1 MKVVSLFA
9 GCGGLDLGLV
19 RAGHKIVHASDIDSD
34 CCETYS
40 LNFDHK
46 AHCIDVKQLKGS
58 DLPNYDLL
66 VGGFPCQGFSVANIY
81 RSKDDKRNEL
91 YIEIVR
97 LLEETNPKFFLAEN
111 VPGILSLEK
120 GKVVEAIHR
129 EFQEVGVQNGGKG
142 YEVRIQLLNA
152 SDYGVP
158 QNRKRVIFL
167 GISREFPDDI
177 RAEMFKNFPPP
188 PTHGDGISTAKKKKT
203 LRDAIGSLP
212 EPDTKDG
219 ENYLDH
225 VVTSHKVKIN
235 GFIGNRKLDWDKPG
249 PTMVGRG
256 GGTGGPVIAV
266 HPNLHRRMSVRET
279 ARIQS
284 FPDEFKFYGAKSS
297 QYRQIGNAVAVGFA
311 EELGKMLKKIEKLSR
326 SKLSK

>member
-1 MKVVSLFA
+1 MRVVSLFA

-19 RAGHKIVHASDIDSD
+19 NTGHKIVHASDIDPD
-34 CCETYS
+34 CCKTYEK
-40 LNFDHK
+40 NFDHP

-58 DLPNYDLL
+58 DLPKYDLL

-91 YIEIVR
+91 YEEIVR
-97 LLEETNPKFFLAEN
+97 LLNETRPKFFLAEN

-120 GKVVEAIHR
+120 GKVVEVIHQ
-129 EFQEVGVQNGGKG
+129 EFQDVGKSDGGNG
-142 YEVRIQLLNA
+142 YEVRIKLLNA

-158 QNRKRVIFL
+158 QNRKRVIFM
-167 GISREFPDDI
+167 GISKDFNDDI
-177 RAEMFKNFPPP
+177 REEMFKYFPPKS
-188 PTHGDGISTAKKKKT
+188 THGDGIKSLNRKIT
-203 LRDAIGSLP
+203 LRDAIGNLP
-212 EPDTKDG
+212 EPDSKDG
-219 ENYLDH
+219 DEILNH

-266 HPNLHRRMSVRET
+266 HPNLQRRLSVRET

-284 FPDEFKFYGAKSS
+284 FPDDFEFIGSKSS

-311 EELGKMLKKIEKLSR
+311 EALGNMLKEIESVSR
-326 SKLSK
+326 TKSSK